1 MLSRA
6 DNALRVAESSYKAG
20 AVSLLELL
28 EAQRTYIETRVD
40 YLKVQDDYRKAQV
53 EVSHAV
59 GERAP

>member
-28 EAQRTYIETRVD
+28 EAQRTYIETRAD
-40 YLKVQDDYRKAQV
+40 YLKVQDDYRKAQIDV
-53 EVSHAV
+53 THAV
-59 GERAP
+59 GEKTP